1 MGATLKEV
9 ADHIDHIRS
18 VCGGSCDH
26 IGIGA
31 DYDGIVDV
39 SRGLGNVSKVSKDS
53 RLSQEHLPFSIVVH
67 SVIPRTVTAV
77 NTTFTDKA

>member
-1 MGATLKEV
+1 MLFVFLFLLFHKYQVGATLKEV
-9 ADHIDHIRS
+9 ADHIDHIRA

-39 SRGLGNVSKVSKDS
+39 SRGLGNVSKV
-53 RLSQEHLPFSIVVH
+53 RFS
-67 SVIPRTVTAV
+67 
-77 NTTFTDKA
+77 